1 MTTAHSKIGA
11 SSMDRWS
18 QCPGSVR
25 LSEGIV
31 SISSAYAEEGTL
43 AHSLAADWL
52 VNGTKPNFVDN
63 DMHDAV
69 KVYVDYIQ
77 PKQVHAKAFIE
88 HKFNLSKVHEGCFGT
103 ADCVLWYEQA
113 KHLEVI
119 DYKHGQGVFVPVQ
132 DNPQLKYYGL
142 GALLDLGLPA
152 ETIQLTVV
160 QPRYDCQ
167 DGPIRS
173 VQMGVLDMLDFMADL
188 KRYAMATENP
198 NAPLVP
204 GEHCRWCPAAKTCP
218 ELQQQATDVAKL
230 EFRDP
235 MLGTYDGPALKK
247 ALDTREIVK
256 AWLKTVDEFAYDV
269 LEKGGEIPG
278 YKLVEKRPTRQWRDE
293 AAAINMLK
301 AAGHPDDAIYEPKAL
316 KSPAQIEKSLGKQGA
331 KVVAEFIE
339 SKSSGH
345 TVVEASD
352 TRPAVKLNAKV
363 EFAVPVDTTVFD

>member
-1 MTTAHSKIGA
+1 
-11 SSMDRWS
+11 MDRWS

-25 LSEGIV
+25 LSEGIP
-31 SISSAYAEEGTL
+31 SIASAYAEEGTL

-52 VNGTKPNFVDN
+52 VNGRCPVFPTLG
-63 DMHDAV
+63 MLEAV
-69 KVYVDYIQ
+69 SVYVDYIQ
-77 PKQVHAKAFIE
+77 PKQVHAKAYIE
-88 HKFNLSKVHEGCFGT
+88 HKFDLSKVHAGCFGT
-103 ADCVLWYEQA
+103 ADCVLWYEHA
-113 KHLEVI
+113 RHLEVI
-119 DYKHGQGVFVPVQ
+119 DYKHGQGVFVPVH

-173 VQMGVLDMLDFMADL
+173 VQMAAIDMLDFMADL
-188 KRYAMATENP
+188 KRFAVATEDP

-204 GEHCRWCPAAKTCP
+204 GEHCRWCPAARQCP
-218 ELQQQATDVAKL
+218 ELAQQATDVAKR

-235 MLGTYDGPALKK
+235 ILHTYDGPALKK

-256 AWLKTVDEFAYDV
+256 AWLKTVDEFAYEV

-293 AAAINMLK
+293 AGAINTLK
-301 AAGHPDDAIYEPKAL
+301 AAGHSDEAIYEPKAL
-316 KSPAQIEKSLGKQGA
+316 KSPAQLEKALGKQDA
-331 KVVAEFIE
+331 KLVEAFIE

-345 TVVEASD
+345 TVVEESD
-352 TRPAVKLNAKV
+352 KRPAVKLSAKV
-363 EFAVPVDTTVFD
+363 EFAAVAETTVFD